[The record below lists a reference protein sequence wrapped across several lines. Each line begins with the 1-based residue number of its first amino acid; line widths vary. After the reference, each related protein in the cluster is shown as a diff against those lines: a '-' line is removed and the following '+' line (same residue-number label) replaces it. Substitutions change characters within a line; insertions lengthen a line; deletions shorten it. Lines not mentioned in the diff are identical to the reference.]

1 VLLASEYANQR
12 AEDGAAGASAGRDT
26 PVQLDDLRRAA
37 RDYLPPRDLDMLE
50 FMELL
55 AVFEAS
61 NRRMLPPKYA
71 NMQSDELQARLNHLK
86 LTVGLRR

>member
-1 VLLASEYANQR
+1 MAPMMLAVVIDSQR
-12 AEDGAAGASAGRDT
+12 DRVHPGAFKTSLKGRDT

-71 NMQSDELQARLNHLK
+71 SLK
-86 LTVGLRR
+86 AEDFLGIIRAV